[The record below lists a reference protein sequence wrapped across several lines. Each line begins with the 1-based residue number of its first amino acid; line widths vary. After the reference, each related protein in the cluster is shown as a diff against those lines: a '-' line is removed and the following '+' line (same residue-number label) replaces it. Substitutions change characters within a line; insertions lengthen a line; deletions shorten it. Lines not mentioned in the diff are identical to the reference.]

1 MNSEQR
7 SGNAMDDTGTAGA
20 GPVGDAASAGAS
32 VTGGVIPR
40 PVIGLLIMGRKR
52 PGFDPEWG
60 AAVKKRIMGRVAA
73 LPGNG
78 QPWRVVTPSDNI
90 ADGTELGRA
99 VETCRREGVTTIVV
113 VQPTISDGRLAPLLS
128 RLWEKPL
135 VLWATTEKPAG
146 TMISANS
153 LVGTHV
159 MGATLRQLGHP
170 LEILFGDPDDETT
183 VARLIQAIR
192 SVHAAGEIHGKVY
205 GLIGYHAPG
214 FVDFHTDPVFL
225 NDTLGAQLY
234 HLNTPE
240 LVDRVH
246 GYTTEELAD
255 EIAAFEVLGIPDGPE
270 FAAALA
276 AAGTTRDEAIAMQGR
291 YYRAFRD
298 YFAEEHFDAL
308 AFRCWPDLPTMV
320 GHWPYFALARL
331 VSEGFPIAME
341 GDIDGAICSRIAESA
356 GIGPVYL
363 SDWLEHDRDSITIWH
378 TGAAPLQLS
387 EPIGSPGGPRLGVQ
401 FNNKRPTVLE
411 STIRA
416 DRPVTVFRLWRYD
429 GEYHMTALEG
439 RTEKPKREL
448 MATNGRF
455 VTDAV
460 DVRDW
465 FEEMVQV
472 GMPHH
477 LCVIPG
483 HHGDT
488 LRRVARMSGME
499 WV

>member
-1 MNSEQR
+1 
-7 SGNAMDDTGTAGA
+7 
-20 GPVGDAASAGAS
+20 
-32 VTGGVIPR
+32 
-40 PVIGLLIMGRKR
+40 
-52 PGFDPEWG
+52 
-60 AAVKKRIMGRVAA
+60 
-73 LPGNG
+73 
-78 QPWRVVTPSDNI
+78 
-90 ADGTELGRA
+90 
-99 VETCRREGVTTIVV
+99 
-113 VQPTISDGRLAPLLS
+113 
-128 RLWEKPL
+128 
-135 VLWATTEKPAG
+135 
-146 TMISANS
+146 
-153 LVGTHV
+153 
-159 MGATLRQLGHP
+159 
-170 LEILFGDPDDETT
+170 
-183 VARLIQAIR
+183 
-192 SVHAAGEIHGKVY
+192 
-205 GLIGYHAPG
+205 
-214 FVDFHTDPVFL
+214 
-225 NDTLGAQLY
+225 
-234 HLNTPE
+234 
-240 LVDRVH
+240 
-246 GYTTEELAD
+246 
-255 EIAAFEVLGIPDGPE
+255 
-270 FAAALA
+270 
-276 AAGTTRDEAIAMQGR
+276 
-291 YYRAFRD
+291 
-298 YFAEEHFDAL
+298 
-308 AFRCWPDLPTMV
+308 
-320 GHWPYFALARL
+320 ALARL